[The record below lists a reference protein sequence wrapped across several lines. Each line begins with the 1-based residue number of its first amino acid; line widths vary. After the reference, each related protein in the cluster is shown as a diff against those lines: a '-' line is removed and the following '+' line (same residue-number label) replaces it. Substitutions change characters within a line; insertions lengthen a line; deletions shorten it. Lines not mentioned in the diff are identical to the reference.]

1 MDSKTLFQR
10 ACRVIPGGVNSPVR
24 AFNAVGGDSLYVV
37 NGAGARITTAEGREL
52 IDFCG
57 SWGPLILGHAREE
70 VVEAATKAARD
81 GMTFGINTPREVEF
95 AELLC
100 AQVPSIEQV
109 RLVNSGTEAVM
120 TALRLARGFT
130 NRRRIIKFDGGYHGH
145 SDQLLVGAGSGLL
158 TGGISS
164 SAGVY
169 VEEGDVFLP
178 AYNDKQA
185 VTDLVNE
192 HGDELAAI
200 IVEPV
205 AGNMGLVPP
214 VGGFLEHLRAEAD
227 RCGALLIFDEVISGF
242 RLGPT
247 SYGELVGVTPDLTT
261 LGKIIG
267 GGMPL
272 AALGGRRDVMQRLA
286 PVGDVYQAGTLSG
299 NPVAVAAG
307 MKMVELLIAENP
319 YEKLSNLG
327 KQLSCGLLSLFQCLE
342 KNKGAGSA
350 CFQCLETVDA
360 VSPSRSV
367 QEKQRGGD
375 TASTFHIAQFGGVFT
390 PFFGPGPI
398 RNLADAKRCDTAAYA
413 KFFHAMLEHGFYLP
427 PSQFECAFI
436 SAAHTEADIDAFISA
451 AHEALVN

>member
-1 MDSKTLFQR
+1 MDMQNLFQR

-24 AFNAVGGDSLYVV
+24 AFNAVGGDPLYVV
-37 NGAGARITTAEGREL
+37 KGAGARITTVEGREL

-57 SWGPLILGHAREE
+57 SWGPLILGHARAE
-70 VVEAATKAARD
+70 VVEAAARAARD

-100 AQVPSIEQV
+100 SLVSSIDQV

-120 TALRLARGFT
+120 TALRLARGYT
-130 NRRRIIKFDGGYHGH
+130 GRRRIIKFDGGYHGH
-145 SDQLLVGAGSGLL
+145 SDGLLVGAGSGLL

-169 VEEGDVFLP
+169 VEKGDVFLP

-185 VTDLVNE
+185 VTDLVDA
-192 HGDELAAI
+192 HGDEVAAI

-214 VGGFLEHLRAEAD
+214 IDGFLEHLRAEAD
-227 RCGALLIFDEVISGF
+227 RCGALLIFDEVITGF
-242 RLGPT
+242 RFGPT
-247 SYGELVGVTPDLTT
+247 TYGELAGVTPDLTT

-272 AALGGRRDVMQRLA
+272 AALGGRNDVMQKLA

-307 MKMVELLIAENP
+307 MKTVELLIKEQP
-319 YEKLSNLG
+319 YERLA
-327 KQLSCGLLSLFQCLE
+327 E
-342 KNKGAGSA
+342 MGARVERDLRARFEPARRSGS
-350 CFQCLETVDA
+350 T
-360 VSPSRSV
+360 SM
-367 QEKQRGGD
+367 
-375 TASTFHIAQFGGVFT
+375 HISQIGGVFT

-398 RNLADAKRCDTAAYA
+398 RNLADAKRCDTKAHAA
-413 KFFHAMLEHGFYLP
+413 FFHAMLERGFYLP
-427 PSQFECAFI
+427 PSQFECCFI
-436 SAAHTEADIDAFISA
+436 SAAHTDADIDAFISA
-451 AHEALVN
+451 ARETLGD

>member
-1 MDSKTLFQR
+1 MDEQFFFQR

-24 AFNAVGGDSLYVV
+24 AFNAVGGDPLYVV
-37 NGAGARITTAEGREL
+37 KGSGSRITTVEGREL

-57 SWGPLILGHAREE
+57 SWGPLILGHARAE
-70 VVEAATKAARD
+70 VVDAAATAARD

-100 AQVPSIEQV
+100 AQVPSMDQV

-130 NRRRIIKFDGGYHGH
+130 GRRRIIKFDGGYHGH
-145 SDQLLVGAGSGLL
+145 SDGLLVGAGSGLL

-200 IVEPV
+200 IVEPI

-214 VGGFLEHLRAEAD
+214 VDGFLEHLRAEAD
-227 RCGALLIFDEVISGF
+227 RCGALLIFDEVITGF
-242 RLGPT
+242 RFGST
-247 SYGELVGVTPDLTT
+247 SYGELAGVTPDLTT

-272 AALGGRRDVMQRLA
+272 AALGGRKEIMQRLA

-307 MKMVELLIAENP
+307 MKTVELLIEESP
-319 YEKLSNLG
+319 YEKLSNAG
-327 KQLSCGLLSLFQCLE
+327 KKLCENFQGSE

-350 CFQCLETVDA
+350 CFHL
-360 VSPSRSV
+360 
-367 QEKQRGGD
+367 
-375 TASTFHIAQFGGVFT
+375 AQLGGVFT

-398 RNLADAKRCDTAAYA
+398 RNLADAKQCDTAAHA
-413 KFFHAMLEHGFYLP
+413 KFFHGMLERGFYLP

-436 SAAHTEADIDAFISA
+436 SAAHTEADIDAFIA
-451 AHEALVN
+451 AAKEVLA

>member
-1 MDSKTLFQR
+1 MDEQIFFQR

-24 AFNAVGGDSLYVV
+24 AFNAVGGDPLYVV
-37 NGAGARITTAEGREL
+37 KGSGSRITTVEGREL

-57 SWGPLILGHAREE
+57 SWGPLILGHARAE
-70 VVEAATKAARD
+70 VVDAAAAAARD

-100 AQVPSIEQV
+100 AQVPSMDQV

-130 NRRRIIKFDGGYHGH
+130 GRRRIIKFDGGYHGH
-145 SDQLLVGAGSGLL
+145 SDGLLVGAGSGLL

-200 IVEPV
+200 IVEPI

-214 VGGFLEHLRAEAD
+214 HDGFLEHLRAEAD
-227 RCGALLIFDEVISGF
+227 RCGALLIFDEVITGF
-242 RLGPT
+242 RFGPT
-247 SYGELVGVTPDLTT
+247 SYGELIGVTPDLTT

-272 AALGGRRDVMQRLA
+272 AALGGRKEVMQRLA

-307 MKMVELLIAENP
+307 IKTVELLIEEKP
-319 YEKLSNLG
+319 YERLAELG
-327 KQLSCGLLSLFQCLE
+327 AKI
-342 KNKGAGSA
+342 
-350 CFQCLETVDA
+350 VDA
-360 VSPSRSV
+360 VSSPRSE
-367 QEKQRGGD
+367 QERKCGGD
-375 TASTFHIAQFGGVFT
+375 TASTFHLAQLGGVFT
-390 PFFGPGPI
+390 PFFGEGPI
-398 RNLADAKRCDTAAYA
+398 RNLADAKRCDTKAHA
-413 KFFHAMLEHGFYLP
+413 KFFHGMLERGFYLP

-436 SAAHTEADIDAFISA
+436 SVAHTEADIDAFISA
-451 AHEALVN
+451 AKEVLA